1 MKHLCKRGG
10 VLLAFLLLLTG
21 CGGGET
27 NTAPVVS
34 AELPYTV
41 AAAGERDACIV
52 ELRGEI

>member
-21 CGGGET
+21 GGGGET

-41 AAAGERDACIV
+41 AAAGSATPV
-52 ELRGEI
+52 SWS

>member
-1 MKHLCKRGG
+1 MNDRYKLFSLLL
-10 VLLAFLLLLTG
+10 VLALLLTG

-41 AAAGERDACIV
+41 AAAGSATPV
-52 ELRGEI
+52 SWS